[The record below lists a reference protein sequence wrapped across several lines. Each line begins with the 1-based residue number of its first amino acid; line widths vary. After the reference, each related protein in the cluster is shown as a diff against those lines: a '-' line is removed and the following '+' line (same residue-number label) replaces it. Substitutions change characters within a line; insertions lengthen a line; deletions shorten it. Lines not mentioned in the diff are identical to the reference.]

1 MVRTY
6 STRGYPVHSTRD
18 HSTQWISCLGIPRP
32 LYIVVAAAA
41 FLPVIHDN
49 SANCTFE
56 ESCSAFASEVE
67 ISNVK
72 VHFSQYLP
80 VGYNLSI
87 PDYVSLQFAHPRCFT
102 AS

>member
-1 MVRTY
+1 MVLFSRF
-6 STRGYPVHSTRD
+6 SPS
-18 HSTQWISCLGIPRP
+18 
-32 LYIVVAAAA
+32 IVVAAATA
-41 FLPVIHDN
+41 FLPVIH
-49 SANCTFE
+49 ANRTFE
-56 ESCSAFASEVE
+56 ESCSAFASEVK
-67 ISNVK
+67 IPNVK